1 MSNKHPQSINDLP
14 ESLRRKIHHE
24 ASVESSKEQE
34 VVMNQQNKTE
44 RWVEEFDKEIQ
55 KIREEIEE
63 QRLEL
68 VEMNDC
74 DGNVCECETGYD
86 VAETYECKHCAWI
99 VFNDS
104 NLKNFISQLLSDAR
118 REEREK
124 ALNEAKELLTSDIY
138 KEKYREILKEAR
150 AEAIRSCLEALPEKM
165 IIDYY
170 FSPGPDERA
179 EYKKGFNQ
187 AISAAEE
194 RIKNLK

>member
-24 ASVESSKEQE
+24 AAVESSKEQE

-86 VAETYECKHCAWI
+86 VAETYKCKHCAWI

-104 NLKNFISQLLSDAR
+104 NLKSFISQLLSDAR
-118 REEREK
+118 REERE
-124 ALNEAKELLTSDIY
+124 
-138 KEKYREILKEAR
+138 R
-150 AEAIRSCLEALPEKM
+150 CLEALPKKKSIVGITTEPEGNLVQDM
-165 IIDYY
+165 VNLRALSQVESFNEAID
-170 FSPGPDERA
+170 
-179 EYKKGFNQ
+179 Q
-187 AISAAEE
+187 AIHAISN
-194 RIKNLK
+194 KKDK